1 MGSRGH
7 RCNLSEAVSG
17 RRWPTRRPGAT
28 YRERTPNLHSLCL
41 GKNVKNYT
49 GGHETPN
56 KSFLITCLCYHKSAG
71 LCYSPN
77 CVINWFVSP
86 NGPCNQGARVTTR
99 PLLPNGLCHQTA
111 CVINRLVSP
120 SGLCHQTVCV
130 TKRPVSP
137 NGACHQTR
145 PSRAARKK
153 NFKL

>member
-1 MGSRGH
+1 MEIVPTSIPELPKPSR
-7 RCNLSEAVSG
+7 
-17 RRWPTRRPGAT
+17 T
-28 YRERTPNLHSLCL
+28 L
-41 GKNVKNYT
+41 GKNNYT
-49 GGHETPN
+49 GGHETRN
-56 KSFLITCLCYHKSAG
+56 RSFWITCLCYHKSAV

-137 NGACHQTR
+137 NGLCSRGCFGKRPATR
-145 PSRAARKK
+145 RLKAFARSAKEK
-153 NFKL
+153 F

>member
-1 MGSRGH
+1 MFVVESVTACIREGGY
-7 RCNLSEAVSG
+7 AVG
-17 RRWPTRRPGAT
+17 
-28 YRERTPNLHSLCL
+28 PN
-41 GKNVKNYT
+41 NYT

-56 KSFLITCLCYHKSAG
+56 KSFWITCLCYHKSAV

-153 NFKL
+153 NLKLKFALCSRGCFGKRPA